1 MTSKT
6 INYGIVYVLS
16 NPAMPGLVKIGMTN
30 KESVDARLKELF
42 NTSVPVPFECEY
54 ACKVIETAKV
64 EKALHM
70 AFHPYRIHSQR
81 EFFEISPEQAIA
93 ILQLLDKSKDITEEI
108 VEEINNELTE
118 VDKAAGKKMKITRRP
133 PLNYLEMGLQIGSQL
148 EFNRSDDEVYVVKVC
163 NAKKV
168 SYCGVE
174 TSLTAVTKE
183 LLGIEHSVQPTSY
196 WTFNGKNLMDIYYET
211 YVNSED

>member
-1 MTSKT
+1 MSSKT
-6 INYGIVYVLS
+6 INYGIVYVLT

-54 ACKVIETAKV
+54 ACKVVETVKV
-64 EKALHM
+64 EKALHI
-70 AFHPYRIHSQR
+70 AFQPYRIHNQR
-81 EFFEISPEQAIA
+81 EFFEINPEQAIA
-93 ILQLLDKSKDITEEI
+93 ILQLLDKSKDITDEI
-108 VEEINNELTE
+108 VEEINNDLTE
-118 VDKAAGKKMKITRRP
+118 VDKAAGKKMKIIRRP
-133 PLNYLEMGLQIGSQL
+133 PLNYYEMGLQTGSKL
-148 EFNRSDDEVYVVKVC
+148 EFTRGEDEVYVVEVC

-196 WTFNGKNLMDIYYET
+196 WTYNGKNLMDIYNET
-211 YVNSED
+211 YVSTEE